1 MNGISSNNPKLLRS
15 VSTPALCRVP
25 LSDPWDQQQHRA
37 WEHQGVGG
45 QQRDCGLWGKDHSS
59 WAAGVYFTNYA
70 VYPVLF
76 FLISLLVLLCV

>member
-15 VSTPALCRVP
+15 VSTPALCRIP

-45 QQRDCGLWGKDHSS
+45 QQRDCGLWGKVE
-59 WAAGVYFTNYA
+59 GRTILLGLLEFILPTMLFTLYF
-70 VYPVLF
+70 F
-76 FLISLLVLLCV
+76 F